1 MDFKAIML
9 AKELNLLLLIDDE
22 SARSFAKAMG
32 IDIIGSIGLIIK
44 SVKDGIL
51 KKEDALSSLEKL
63 SEIMWLNAVIYEKA
77 RKIIISISE

>member
-1 MDFKAIML
+1 ML